1 MDPSSASED
10 SRGPLINAPDVV
22 TGWATR
28 SVDGQQVSV
37 FSAEPHAVQQ
47 TAIGVILGFELFG
60 ITEYVKSVAERLA
73 AVGYRVA
80 VPDYYF
86 RAGERRTFGSGETER
101 ENAFDAL
108 ATVDRPAAL
117 AATRVAIDALEGCL
131 TVGFLGL
138 SVGGHIGLAV
148 APDVPIDRVAAFY
161 PTFLNGEP
169 MVVSGSEPTMKSLG
183 RLGERPVLL
192 FFGSEDALC
201 PPDYVAEIEMV
212 LEANGVPHRTVTYP
226 GAAHGF
232 ACQDRPS
239 YNADAD
245 ADSWQQTLSF
255 LAGGS

>member
-1 MDPSSASED
+1 MDTSSANRA

-28 SVDGQQVSV
+28 SVEGKQISV
-37 FSAEPHAVQQ
+37 FSAEPHALQR

-60 ITEYVKSVAERLA
+60 ITDYVKSVAERLA

-86 RAGERRTFGSGETER
+86 RVGERRTFGSDATGR
-101 ENAFDAL
+101 DDAFEAL

-117 AATRVAIDALEGCL
+117 AATRAAIDALEGCL
-131 TVGFLGL
+131 TIGFLGL

-148 APDVPIDRVAAFY
+148 APDMPIHRVAAFY
-161 PTFLNGEP
+161 PTFLNGDR

-192 FFGSEDALC
+192 FFGSADALC
-201 PPDYVAEIEMV
+201 RPDYVAEIEMV
-212 LEANGVPHRTVTYP
+212 LGATGVPHRAVTYP

-232 ACQDRPS
+232 ACKDRPS

>member
-1 MDPSSASED
+1 MDPSSASTD
-10 SRGPLINAPDVV
+10 TRGPLIDAPNVV
-22 TGWATR
+22 TGWAIR
-28 SVDGQQVSV
+28 SVDGEQVSV
-37 FSAEPHAVQQ
+37 FSSEPHLVQQ
-47 TAIGVILGFELFG
+47 TAIGVVLGFELFG

-86 RAGERRTFGSGETER
+86 RVGERLTFSSGEIGR
-101 ENAFDAL
+101 DDAFDAL
-108 ATVDRPAAL
+108 ATVDRPAAM
-117 AATRVAIDALEGCL
+117 AATQAAIGALEGCL
-131 TVGFLGL
+131 TIGFLGL

-148 APDVPIDRVAAFY
+148 APDMPIDRVAAFY
-161 PTFLNGEP
+161 PTFLDGDR

-183 RLGERPVLL
+183 RLGDRPVLL

-201 PPDYVAEIEMV
+201 PPDYVAEIDMV
-212 LEANGVPHRTVTYP
+212 LEANGVPHRAVTYP